1 MTALKRIFIL
11 SLVLIF
17 LIIGAF
23 PVTLCAQEKK
33 TIQLPEPQING
44 GKPLMQVLSM
54 RKSTRNFSDKELS
67 LQVLSNLL
75 WAGYGINR
83 PEYGWRTAPSAWN
96 MQEIS
101 IYMAKSD
108 GLFLYDAKNNTLTL
122 VLTED
127 LRAVTGIQPY
137 VKEAPVNLVFVADM
151 SKMRKMTEE
160 KKIHYPAADTG
171 FISQNV
177 YLFCAS
183 EGLGTVVRDLVKRE
197 DLSKAM
203 KLGTHQKIILTQSVG
218 YPKN

>member
-1 MTALKRIFIL
+1 MTVFKRIFIL
-11 SLVLIF
+11 LLVLFF
-17 LIIGAF
+17 LIMGTF
-23 PVTLCAQEKK
+23 PVTVCTQEIK
-33 TIQLPEPQING
+33 TIQLPEPQISG
-44 GKPLMQVLSM
+44 GQPLMQVLSM
-54 RKSTRNFSDKELS
+54 RKSTRSFSDKELS

-75 WAGYGINR
+75 WAGFGINR

-101 IYMAKSD
+101 IYVSKSE
-108 GLFLYDAKNNTLTL
+108 GLFLYDAKNNTLKL
-122 VLTED
+122 LLAED

-151 SKMRKMTEE
+151 SKMSKMTEE

-171 FISQNV
+171 FISQNI

-197 DLSKAM
+197 DLAKAM
-203 KLGTHQKIILTQSVG
+203 KLGPGQKIILTQSVG